1 MKGNSSSL
9 WSAALIPQF
18 SVPDSQFGRAVVAAK
33 PAASLA
39 VSMTA
44 EFLLGLVFAENWE
57 PGTEN
62 CPLALGLCFEF
73 YLSILHFDRIHD
85 RLALVFFADL
95 GGFLF
100 HEGGEGIQ
108 AAGNFFSRLLLG
120 CAQRFVE

>member
-1 MKGNSSSL
+1 MKGNSSSSRFPVL
-9 WSAALIPQF
+9 GSRFPVL
-18 SVPDSQFGRAVVAAK
+18 SSQFGRAAVAAK

-44 EFLLGLVFAENWE
+44 EFLLGLVFAEKWE
-57 PGTEN
+57 PGPEN

-73 YLSILHFDRIHD
+73 YLSILHFDRIHH
-85 RLALVFFADL
+85 RLALVFFADF
-95 GGFLF
+95 GGLFLD
-100 HEGGEGIQ
+100 EGSEGIE